1 MKLRPAFA
9 FTASFILAAASY
21 LAPLWASA
29 QTMSAQSTTTIPGAV
44 MTTNGDTTTVT
55 GTGTSTTATTAGTTA
70 AGTTVTPT
78 STPPTTTGT
87 TAADTTVTPTS
98 TPPTTAGVT
107 GGISG
112 ARDAFVLT
120 CVFDVR
126 TTPLSFVVFE
136 ASGTGTPPRI
146 APGSFCSQALGTL
159 LASGFTL
166 AASLPTF
173 EGATQYT
180 FVR

>member
-1 MKLRPAFA
+1 MNLRPAFA

-21 LAPLWASA
+21 LAPLGASA
-29 QTMSAQSTTTIPGAV
+29 QTATAKSTTTIRGAV
-44 MTTNGDTTTVT
+44 LTTNGNTTTVT
-55 GTGTSTTATTAGTTA
+55 GTGTSTTGTTPA
-70 AGTTVTPT
+70 E
-78 STPPTTTGT
+78 TPPTD
-87 TAADTTVTPTS
+87 TATPA
-98 TPPTTAGVT
+98 PPPPPSVVT
-107 GGISG
+107 GGITG

-126 TTPLSFVVFE
+126 TTPLSFVVFQ
-136 ASGTGTPPRI
+136 ASGTMTAPPI

-159 LASGFTL
+159 LSSGFTL

-180 FVR
+180 LVR